1 MNHDA
6 THCIDYRRKCPKECY
21 RVKLAEDLYD
31 RWEELSGIPL
41 PFASLK
47 NTKECPLEHEEREKK
62 MITIKRNTLGDTR
75 TAEKFPT
82 ISEFIDSNVNHRRDV
97 ETLMKFISRK
107 ISAAGMD
114 HDWSKTREPYESM
127 FYQNMYE
134 TMVHGAQF
142 EDGKWAKLHYEE
154 LERHHLKRHVPED
167 VNLVDV
173 IEMIC
178 DCVAAGLA
186 RSGSVRDINIDSDT
200 LQKAVKNTV
209 KMLTDEVEVR
219 RGD

>member
-1 MNHDA
+1 
-6 THCIDYRRKCPKECY
+6 
-21 RVKLAEDLYD
+21 
-31 RWEELSGIPL
+31 
-41 PFASLK
+41 
-47 NTKECPLEHEEREKK
+47 

-82 ISEFIDSNVNHRRDV
+82 IHEFVKSNDMHREDVEKLMEFII
-97 ETLMKFISRK
+97 EK
-107 ISAAGMD
+107 IRFAGKE
-114 HDWSKTREPYESM
+114 HDWSKTVEPYMSM

-134 TMVHGAQF
+134 TMVLGAQF

-154 LERHHLKRHVPED
+154 LERHHLERHVPEN

-173 IEMIC
+173 IEMVC

-200 LQKAVKNTV
+200 LQKAVKNTI
-209 KMLTDEVEVR
+209 KMLTDEVEVQ
-219 RGD
+219 

>member
-1 MNHDA
+1 
-6 THCIDYRRKCPKECY
+6 
-21 RVKLAEDLYD
+21 
-31 RWEELSGIPL
+31 
-41 PFASLK
+41 
-47 NTKECPLEHEEREKK
+47 

-82 ISEFIDSNVNHRRDV
+82 IHEFVKSNEMHCADV
-97 ETLMKFISRK
+97 ERLMGFISGEIK
-107 ISAAGMD
+107 YAGNN
-114 HDWSKTREPYESM
+114 HDWSKTVEPYKSM

-134 TMVHGAQF
+134 TMVHGAKF
-142 EDGKWAKLHYEE
+142 EDGKWAKLHYED
-154 LERHHLKRHVPED
+154 LERHHLGRHVPEN

-173 IEMIC
+173 IEMVC

-209 KMLTDEVEVR
+209 KMLTDEVEVKD
-219 RGD
+219 GSND